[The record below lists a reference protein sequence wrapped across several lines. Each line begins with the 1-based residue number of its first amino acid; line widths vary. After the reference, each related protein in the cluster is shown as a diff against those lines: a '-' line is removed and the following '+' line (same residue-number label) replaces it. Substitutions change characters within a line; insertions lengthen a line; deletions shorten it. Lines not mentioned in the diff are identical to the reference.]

1 MDIRIRNINPKVVFA
16 IDKVLDKFNKKN
28 STKISRNQFL
38 IDTLEKIP
46 EEDLYKKIDSETAV
60 QLKAIVEN
68 MEAYQDAVDKLFFL
82 LITGDTEE
90 ALNLSEDLSLKTDK
104 NVGRKINLISKILDA
119 IIQEDKTK
127 ARRLNNELKERN
139 ENYDTEE
146 GI

>member
-16 IDKVLDKFNKKN
+16 IDKVLDKFNEKN

-38 IDTLEKIP
+38 IDKLEKIP
-46 EEDLYKKIDSETAV
+46 EEDIYEKVDSQTAV
-60 QLKAIVEN
+60 QLKAMVEN

-104 NVGRKINLISKILDA
+104 NVRRKINLISQILDA

-127 ARRLNNELKERN
+127 AQNLNNELKERN

>member
-16 IDKVLDKFNKKN
+16 IDKVLDKFNQKN

-60 QLKAIVEN
+60 QLKAMVEN

>member
-60 QLKAIVEN
+60 QLKAMVEN

>member
-60 QLKAIVEN
+60 QLKAMVEN

-127 ARRLNNELKERN
+127 AQNLNNELKERN

>member
-1 MDIRIRNINPKVVFA
+1 MDIRIRNINPQVVFA

-60 QLKAIVEN
+60 QLKAMVEN

>member
-1 MDIRIRNINPKVVFA
+1 MRLIKYLIN
-16 IDKVLDKFNKKN
+16 LTKKN

-60 QLKAIVEN
+60 QLKAMVEN

>member
-60 QLKAIVEN
+60 QLKAMVEN

-127 ARRLNNELKERN
+127 ARRLNNDLKERN

>member
-1 MDIRIRNINPKVVFA
+1 MDLIIRNIDPKVIYS
-16 IDKVLDKFNKKN
+16 IDKMIEQYNHQNK
-28 STKISRNQFL
+28 TKISRSKFL
-38 IDTLEKIP
+38 RDRIEKIP
-46 EEDLYKKIDSETAV
+46 EEDLYKKIDSETAM
-60 QLKAIVEN
+60 QLKAMVEN

-104 NVGRKINLISKILDA
+104 NVRRKINLISKILDA

-127 ARRLNNELKERN
+127 AKNLNNELKERN

>member
-60 QLKAIVEN
+60 QLKAMVEN

-127 ARRLNNELKERN
+127 A
-139 ENYDTEE
+139 
-146 GI
+146 

>member
-60 QLKAIVEN
+60 QLKAMVEN
-68 MEAYQDAVDKLFFL
+68 MGAYQDAVDKLFFL

>member
-1 MDIRIRNINPKVVFA
+1 MDIRIRNINPKVLFA

-60 QLKAIVEN
+60 QLKAMVEN

>member
-1 MDIRIRNINPKVVFA
+1 M
-16 IDKVLDKFNKKN
+16 
-28 STKISRNQFL
+28 
-38 IDTLEKIP
+38 
-46 EEDLYKKIDSETAV
+46 
-60 QLKAIVEN
+60 QLKAMVEN

-104 NVGRKINLISKILDA
+104 NVRRKINLISKILDA

-127 ARRLNNELKERN
+127 AKNLNNELKERN

>member
-1 MDIRIRNINPKVVFA
+1 MDIRIRNINTKVVFA

-60 QLKAIVEN
+60 QLKAMVEN